1 MSRNF
6 FDIQLFGKITV
17 CFDVYY
23 TQHQVSV
30 SKCLVFALLAYKLQQ
45 LTLHTGLHLHASNM
59 FAGVYVVNV
68 CKYFAL

>member
-1 MSRNF
+1 M
-6 FDIQLFGKITV
+6 
-17 CFDVYY
+17 YY

-59 FAGVYVVNV
+59 FGGVYVINV